1 LPGAL
6 SYLCGA
12 IDASG
17 IRGITGEHDEEGH
30 MTSKLFGAIAVA
42 AATLAAAAPAMAD
55 KTKIDFWYGNSGDI
69 SKRVQEVCQ
78 HFNDSQQDA
87 EITCTSQG
95 SYAAAVQNTIAAF
108 RAGKQPTIVQVFD
121 VGTLDLML
129 SDAFY
134 PANKLMADF
143 GYKIDWNNYFP
154 GIANYFANSKGDLYS
169 MPFNNSTALLY
180 WNKDAFA
187 KIGKSDAPKTWEE
200 AADDMKALKSAGYEC
215 PMAIN
220 VSADESW
227 QLLEQFSA
235 IHGEPIATK
244 NNGYEGLDAE
254 LVFNR
259 TKFVKYV
266 TDLKSWYD
274 QGLAKIKSKET
285 GQTMVESFAAG
296 DCQMIMTSVGDHGA
310 IGRTA
315 KPGMNWSVAML
326 PVYAGT
332 ERRNSLVGG
341 ASLWVLAGKSKEE
354 YKAAAAFLNFIAQPE
369 QALFWSTVTGYI
381 PVTKTGYDYMVQKG
395 FYQQPQYQG
404 REIAIASLN
413 ASAPTAV
420 SRGIRLGGFL
430 QIRNEV
436 ANGLQA
442 IFSNKEP
449 VQQAIDETV
458 ERGNAI
464 LRRFE
469 ATYKGK
475 TLP

>member
-1 LPGAL
+1 MKRTLLLGA
-6 SYLCGA
+6 
-12 IDASG
+12 
-17 IRGITGEHDEEGH
+17 
-30 MTSKLFGAIAVA
+30 V
-42 AATLAAAAPAMAD
+42 TLAAALAAPAIAD
-55 KTKIDFWYGNSGDI
+55 AKTKIDFWYGNSGDI

-78 HFNDSQQDA
+78 HFNDSQADY
-87 EITCTSQG
+87 EIACTSQG
-95 SYAAAVQNTIAAF
+95 SYANAVQNTIAAF
-108 RAGKQPTIVQVFD
+108 RANKQPTIVQVFD

-134 PANKLMADF
+134 PVNKLMADN

-154 GIANYFANSKGDLYS
+154 GISNYFANSKGELYS

-180 WNKDAFA
+180 WNKDSFA
-187 KIGKSDAPKTWEE
+187 KIGKTEAPKTWEE
-200 AADDMKALKSAGYEC
+200 AADDMKALKAAGYEC
-215 PMAIN
+215 PLGIN
-220 VSADESW
+220 ISADESW

-244 NNGYEGLDAE
+244 SNGYEGLDAE
-254 LVFNR
+254 LVFNK

-285 GQTMVESFAAG
+285 GQTMVEAFSAG
-296 DCQMIMTSVGDHGA
+296 DCQMILTSVGDHGTVV
-310 IGRTA
+310 RTA
-315 KPGMNWSVAML
+315 KPDMHWSVAML

-341 ASLWVLAGKSKEE
+341 ASLWVLAGKSKDE

-381 PVTKTGYDYMVQKG
+381 PVTKSGYDYMVQKG
-395 FYQQPQYQG
+395 FYQQAAYAG
-404 REIAIASLN
+404 REVAIQSLT
-413 ASAPTAV
+413 ASAPTNV

-449 VQQAIDETV
+449 VQQALDETV
-458 ERGNAI
+458 DRGNAI

>member
-1 LPGAL
+1 MN
-6 SYLCGA
+6 
-12 IDASG
+12 
-17 IRGITGEHDEEGH
+17 T
-30 MTSKLFGAIAVA
+30 KFFGVIGVMA
-42 AATLAAAAPAMAD
+42 AAIAAAAPASAD

-87 EITCTSQG
+87 EITCSSQG

-143 GYKIDWNNYFP
+143 GYKIDWSNYFP
-154 GIANYFANSKGDLYS
+154 GIANYFANSKGELYS

-187 KIGKSDAPKTWEE
+187 KIGKTDAPKTWEE
-200 AADDMKALKSAGYEC
+200 AAEDMKALKSAGYEC
-215 PMAIN
+215 PLAIN

-244 NNGYEGLDAE
+244 SNGYEGLDAE
-254 LVFNR
+254 LVFNK
-259 TKFVKYV
+259 TKFVKYI

-332 ERRNSLVGG
+332 ERKNSLVGG

-381 PVTKTGYDYMVQKG
+381 PVTKSGYDYMVQKG

-413 ASAPTAV
+413 ASAPTSV

-436 ANGLQA
+436 ANGMQA
-442 IFSNKEP
+442 IFSNKES